1 MNTRTRLAPEDRK
14 RQIVAAAVRLAAK
27 KGFAGVTREAIADA
41 AHVSV
46 GLVSHYCGGMDGLR
60 KAVVDEA
67 IRTQNVKLLGQALLV
82 QDPAARRA
90 PPDLRRQA
98 IASLLK

>member
-1 MNTRTRLAPEDRK
+1 MTTRTRLAPEDRK
-14 RQIVAAAVRLAAK
+14 RQIVAAACRIAAK
-27 KGFAGVTREAIADA
+27 QGFTHVTREAIADSA
-41 AHVSV
+41 NVSV

-67 IRTQNVKLLGQALLV
+67 VRTKNVKLIAQALLV
-82 QDPAARRA
+82 QDPAAKRA